1 MPTGA
6 RESAS
11 GGFRAGLRVS
21 GDMRKFYPMMVDV
34 AGKRCLVVGGG
45 RVAERKVLS
54 LVECGAEVEVVSPST
69 TARLAALA
77 TGGRL
82 HLRRRPVRPTD
93 LRGAFLV
100 VVATDD
106 AQVNREVAEGVRS
119 AGGLVNV
126 ADDPDAC
133 TFLVPSV
140 VRRGDLTIAIST
152 GGGSPA
158 LAKKLRQR
166 LEQTVGP
173 EYEAYLSALRLLRE
187 RARQAIADPEERQA
201 IYRRAVES
209 DLFEEAARGD
219 SAAVAARIEDLLQA
233 APRAGAGT

>member
-77 TGGRL
+77 SAGRL
-82 HLRRRPVRPTD
+82 RLRRRPVRPTD
-93 LRGAFLV
+93 LLGAFLV
-100 VVATDD
+100 VMATDD
-106 AQVNREVAEGVRS
+106 AQVNREVAETVRS

-166 LEQTVGP
+166 LEQTIGP
-173 EYEAYLSALRLLRE
+173 EYEAFLGALRTLRE
-187 RARQAIADPEERQA
+187 RARRAVADPEERQA
-201 IYRRAVES
+201 IYRRAVDS
-209 DLFEEAARGD
+209 DLFEQVARGD
-219 SAAVAARIEDLLQA
+219 PVAVAARIEDLLQA

>member
-1 MPTGA
+1 VPTGA

-45 RVAERKVLS
+45 TVAERKVLS
-54 LVECGAEVEVVSPST
+54 LVECGAEVEVVSPTT

-82 HLRRRPVRPTD
+82 RLRRRPVRPTD

-106 AQVNREVAEGVRS
+106 AQVNREVAETVRC

-166 LEQTVGP
+166 LEQTIGP
-173 EYEAYLSALRLLRE
+173 EYEAFLGALRTLRE
-187 RARQAIADPEERQA
+187 RARRAIADPEERQA
-201 IYRRAVES
+201 IYRRAVDS
-209 DLFEEAARGD
+209 DLFEQVARGD
-219 SAAVAARIEDLLQA
+219 RAAVAARIEDLLQG
-233 APRAGAGT
+233 APRVGAGT